1 MLKWKLY
8 TLLTNP
14 TGVLLKYTRRNN
26 IRNILLN
33 VARGTLPSFGEDY
46 DKHWNYLNFKGK
58 KILDLGA
65 DYGSTAS
72 YFLWQGAK
80 QVIAVERNEEFAEA
94 LRKTFEKNQNHTD
107 RTFH

>member
-1 MLKWKLY
+1 M
-8 TLLTNP
+8 
-14 TGVLLKYTRRNN
+14 KYTRRNN

-94 LRKTFEKNQNHTD
+94 LRKTFEKNPESY
-107 RTFH
+107 R